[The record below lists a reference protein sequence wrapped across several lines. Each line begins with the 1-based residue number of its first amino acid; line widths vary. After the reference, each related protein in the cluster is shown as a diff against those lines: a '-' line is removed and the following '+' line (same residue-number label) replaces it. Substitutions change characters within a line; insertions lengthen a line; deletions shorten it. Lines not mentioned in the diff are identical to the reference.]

1 MKKKVLSLLVLIS
14 VFSTF
19 VLSVSA
25 FDQPFMKAAKVDLNK
40 AKNALKRAMAD
51 KGGHRNNAMNLV
63 DKAISQV
70 EAGIAYDK
78 KNPNNRPKRNSDF
91 EENEALSLANAD
103 QPNMKIARD
112 HLQNALNNLEKAT
125 ADKGGYRVNAMQIV
139 RDAIS
144 EVNKGIEYDRKN

>member
-1 MKKKVLSLLVLIS
+1 MILMS
-14 VFSTF
+14 VFSMF
-19 VLSVSA
+19 VANVSA
-25 FDQPFMKAAKVDLNK
+25 FDQPFMKAAKADLNK

-51 KGGHRNNAMNLV
+51 KGGHRNNAISLV
-63 DKAISQV
+63 DRAIGQV
-70 EAGIAYDK
+70 NAGIAYDK

-91 EENEALSLANAD
+91 EENESLSLANTD

-139 RDAIS
+139 RDAIA